1 METPKRILVVEE
13 AEAYRQMIGE
23 LLRKAAYEVV
33 EEAGAGAAQR
43 RLEGEPAFDL
53 LLLDLQMH
61 GPDASGLYAWLKGR
75 SAERR
80 PPILALTVAAET
92 HRVLDRLR
100 GLQVVGIQDKRL
112 VWDQLVYR
120 VGGLLYPKR
129 ADQRA
134 SLRAPAGVP
143 VNVRASE
150 RDFQAVVANISATG
164 MFLGTPGS
172 LEVGEMVHLQF
183 ILPGLPR
190 LFEVA
195 GRIVWRR
202 EAREEEEG
210 GVGIQFEGLAEAEQ
224 AQIGSYVRA
233 ELFRLG
239 PAARA
244 EA

>member
-1 METPKRILVVEE
+1 METPKRILLVEE
-13 AEAYRQMIGE
+13 TEAYRQIIGE
-23 LLRKAAYEVV
+23 LLRKAGYEVV
-33 EEAGAGAAQR
+33 EEAAAAPAQR
-43 RLEGEPAFDL
+43 RLEGGPAFDL

-61 GPDASGLYAWLKGR
+61 SADASGLYAWLKGR
-75 SAERR
+75 PAERR
-80 PPILALTVAAET
+80 PPILALTIAAET

-134 SLRAPAGVP
+134 FLRAPAGVP
-143 VNVRASE
+143 VNVRAAE
-150 RDFQAVVANISATG
+150 RHFQAVVGNISATG
-164 MFLGTPGS
+164 MFLATRES
-172 LEVGEMVHLQF
+172 LGVGELLTLQF
-183 ILPGLPR
+183 ILPGLPH

-202 EAREEEEG
+202 DATEGAEG
-210 GVGIQFEGLAEAEQ
+210 GMGIQFEDLAEGDQ
-224 AQIGSYVRA
+224 SQIGTYVRA